1 MLFPDPMPPQT
12 PNTRTD
18 DDSPLLP
25 PDMLVTAK
33 DNLDDTIGVL
43 PEKKRGREE
52 CQDDEGVVVVVVVVV
67 VVRLQAVAA
76 VRYQTKK
83 PQSDACSI
91 MEMLVMKMNV
101 DDDREYRYTGNS
113 AFDVVFACYP
123 M

>member
-1 MLFPDPMPPQT
+1 MWERHPKSDTNNLHAMLFPDPMPPQT

-33 DNLDDTIGVL
+33 DNLDDTFGVL

-52 CQDDEGVVVVVVVVV
+52 CQDDEGVAVVV

-91 MEMLVMKMNV
+91 LEMLAMKMNV
-101 DDDREYRYTGNS
+101 DDREHW
-113 AFDVVFACYP
+113 
-123 M
+123 